1 MKNLEHPWNLSNAEK
16 ILYSEKSSLDFKM
29 FFKMVLLGTVHWK
42 VICVEVSSH
51 EIKIIYSSLCLLLIQ
66 YKPVWVTWVNTIFFI

>member
-1 MKNLEHPWNLSNAEK
+1 
-16 ILYSEKSSLDFKM
+16 
-29 FFKMVLLGTVHWK
+29 MVLLGTVHWK

-66 YKPVWVTWVNTIFFI
+66 YKPVWVTWVNTIFLFKFFFGGGGGGELSILSLYTFTGLSIDTSYN